1 MSSSPNSHPQ
11 DLDEQYA
18 PARIRP
24 SRNRSLPSDMSAY
37 APQILGRSTPSSSSE
52 TSSVASARRPS
63 SILRRWPSYKAEATC
78 LLQPFAVL
86 SQRFATIRSGFTS
99 HNLTFNSWYT
109 NSSVPSKP
117 VPQWV
122 LSGAELAS
130 SPRSS
135 FDSFDS
141 RCSIPCS
148 EPDEPLNDDG
158 AKAKELDSVVALQR
172 ASTSQ
177 QARNMDGRFC
187 EASLASWRIAV
198 KPPRW
203 AAIVGSIT

>member
-1 MSSSPNSHPQ
+1 MDGRSHEGAAAHPQ

-86 SQRFATIRSGFTS
+86 SQ
-99 HNLTFNSWYT
+99 SWYT
-109 NSSVPSKP
+109 NSSTPSKP

-135 FDSFDS
+135 FDSFNS

-158 AKAKELDSVVALQR
+158 AKAKELDSVVTLQR